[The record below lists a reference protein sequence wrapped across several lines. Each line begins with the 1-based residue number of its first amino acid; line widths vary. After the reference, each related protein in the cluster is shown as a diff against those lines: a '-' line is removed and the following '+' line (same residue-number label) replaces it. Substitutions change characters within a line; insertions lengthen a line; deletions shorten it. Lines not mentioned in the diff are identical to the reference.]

1 MRLTEISVR
10 ALKGS
15 DTYKT
20 YFDDT
25 LPGFG
30 VRVGKR
36 SKTFVVLR
44 GKNRERVTIGRF
56 GQIALADARKEAMR
70 LLSAEPEAKYQS
82 VRFEEAREAF
92 LGTYGNPRTAYQV
105 KRSLKRHFRPLE
117 GRQLA
122 DLTYADVE
130 RCLSRIAAPSARLH
144 AFRYARALFNWASK
158 APRKWVTVSPM
169 HGYEPPGSDRRG
181 TRTLTDDELVR
192 IWRASPVLFRL
203 MILWGTRNTETT
215 VLRRD
220 WVVNGVLTIPGEHTK
235 NGRDHSIPVCPLAA
249 HLLSTLPEAG
259 PHFFAG
265 RIEGSALHHGALG
278 KLKRG
283 VMQTSGTKDWQ
294 LRDIRRTFRSNM
306 ARLGVPREIGEVL
319 INHAPPVLD
328 DIYDKYDRLPEKRDA
343 LARYEAALVWL
354 LAQG

>member
-1 MRLTEISVR
+1 MRLTEISIR
-10 ALKGS
+10 ALKSS

-70 LLSAEPEAKYQS
+70 LLSAEPEAKHQS

-105 KRSLKRHFRPLE
+105 KRSLERHFRPLE

-122 DLTYADVE
+122 DLTYADLE

-144 AFRYARALFNWASK
+144 AFRYARALFNWSSK
-158 APRKWVTVSPM
+158 APRKWVAVSPM

-181 TRTLTDDELVR
+181 TRTLTDEELVR
-192 IWRASPVLFRL
+192 IWRASGNGTLTSLRRRSTCSVAFFLYGSASRSHRRHSAPRPRLFR
-203 MILWGTRNTETT
+203 
-215 VLRRD
+215 
-220 WVVNGVLTIPGEHTK
+220 
-235 NGRDHSIPVCPLAA
+235 
-249 HLLSTLPEAG
+249 
-259 PHFFAG
+259 
-265 RIEGSALHHGALG
+265 SA
-278 KLKRG
+278 
-283 VMQTSGTKDWQ
+283 W
-294 LRDIRRTFRSNM
+294 
-306 ARLGVPREIGEVL
+306 P
-319 INHAPPVLD
+319 
-328 DIYDKYDRLPEKRDA
+328 
-343 LARYEAALVWL
+343 
-354 LAQG
+354 